1 MIKKLLAAVAIA
13 LAPGLVLAQDAPAKP
28 AQKKTAK
35 VAKASKTKTTA
46 KKAETIQV
54 AKAKTASPSASTS
67 PTAIAAAALSA
78 PSPDAQALAER
89 VYVGEMACELGASV
103 RVAADAQAPG
113 SFHLEG
119 KGFKYH
125 MTPVATSTGAVRL
138 EDQKAGAVWLQIGNK
153 SMLMDQKRGQRLA
166 DECKSPEQVA
176 VAEAMK
182 KAPPQN
188 LLETPPSK

>member
-188 LLETPPSK
+188 LLETPPAK

>member
-28 AQKKTAK
+28 AQKKPAK
-35 VAKASKTKTTA
+35 VAKATKTTKTAA
-46 KKAETIQV
+46 KKTEPTQV
-54 AKAKTASPSASTS
+54 AKAKTPSSSTS

-78 PSPDAQALAER
+78 PSPDTQALAER